1 MLRETFFVAVVKSFV
16 AVLCLICLMGACFRY
31 DLGVL
36 RETAVAH
43 IQAWRVRMSVGLFPD
58 GGAPLAGCEECLLLD
73 GDFRLGVAAA
83 HFLVADFT
91 EIYEV
96 PREAALNGG
105 PLGSHLGSVPSAL

>member
-1 MLRETFFVAVVKSFV
+1 
-16 AVLCLICLMGACFRY
+16 MGACFRY

-58 GGAPLAGCEECLLLD
+58 GGAPLVGCEESLLLD
-73 GDFRLGVAAA
+73 GDFRLGVVAA

-91 EIYEV
+91 EICEV
-96 PREAALNGG
+96 PREATLNGG
-105 PLGSHLGSVPSAL
+105 PLGSHGCSLRKRFLGKRKRAGVTFGVSPQRTLG